1 MKAKEAAKAK
11 PRKKDDPNQSKRFV
25 DMAEKLECDQRV
37 RPFEK
42 FLSKLLKP
50 KKTELP

>member
-1 MKAKEAAKAK
+1 MKAKNAATAT
-11 PRKKDDPNQSKRFV
+11 PRKKDDPEQSGRFIER
-25 DMAEKLECDQRV
+25 AEELGCDQRV

-50 KKTELP
+50 KKAEPS